1 MTDAEKHADHSGRHH
16 MSADPTVYTCPM
28 HPEIRSASP
37 GTCPI
42 CGMKLVPVAM
52 REGGMDHHEHTM
64 KPGSEMSRW
73 DRFKMSMTMTMGM
86 EHSGVAGREMA
97 RLMELDIRNKFF
109 FALVLSVPIIL
120 YSPLGKF
127 IFGIQLPAPF
137 PVPWLLFLLT
147 TPVYFYSGWIF
158 LYSSFR
164 ALQQRTLNMSV
175 LIATGITAA
184 YSFSVLLTILQ
195 SADSYYEATALL
207 ITFVLFGHW
216 LEMRSRRGTTDALE
230 ALLQLVPAQARVLQE
245 GKEILVP
252 TSQVGVGDMIVLKP
266 GDRVPVDGRIVEGE
280 TAIDESLVTGES
292 LPVAKT
298 VGNIVIGGSINQSGS
313 VKFEATKVGE
323 ETALAQIV
331 RLVEAAQ
338 NSKAPGQRLADRFA
352 QYLVVLAISTGLVT
366 FLVWFGVARQPV
378 LTALTFSISAIVI
391 ACPDALGL
399 ATPTAVAVGT
409 GLGARHN
416 ILIKDAPTLE
426 GVSKIQA
433 VVFDKTG
440 TLTEGKPRISEVTT
454 VQDWNEDEVLRLVG
468 GAEAESNHP
477 LSGAVLEE
485 VKRRRLQLPA
495 RTEHFENLSGLGVKA
510 SIEGKEML
518 VGTVKLMKQSGID
531 TAPMREKI
539 EQFVERGETI
549 MVLAVDGRVIAAIGA
564 ADTVRPSATVAVS
577 RLNQL
582 GIETAMITGDNQ
594 ATAESVAKT
603 VGIKRV
609 FADVLPKDKAL
620 FVKKLQD
627 EGKFVAM
634 VGDGVNDAPALAQAD
649 VGIAIGAGTD
659 VAIETAKVV
668 LMKSDP
674 SDVLRAIRLSKA
686 TVTKMKQNLFWASF
700 YNILAIPV
708 AAGIL
713 YPNFGIILRPEVS
726 ALLMSASSIIVATNA
741 VLLKRAEKSLVA
753 I

>member
-1 MTDAEKHADHSGRHH
+1 MTGAEKHGDHSSHHH

-37 GTCPI
+37 GTCPK

-52 REGGMDHHEHTM
+52 TEHGVDHHEHTM
-64 KPGSEMSRW
+64 MPGSEMSRW
-73 DRFKMSMTMTMGM
+73 DRFRMSMTMTMGM
-86 EHSGVAGREMA
+86 EHTGVAGREMA
-97 RLMELDIRNKFF
+97 KLMELDIRNKFF
-109 FALVLSVPIIL
+109 FALILSFPIIL
-120 YSPLGKF
+120 YSPLGKL
-127 IFGIQLPAPF
+127 IFGFQPPVPI
-137 PVPWLLFLLT
+137 PVPWILFLLT
-147 TPVYFYSGWIF
+147 TPVFSYSGWIF
-158 LYSSFR
+158 LYSSVK
-164 ALQQRTLNMSV
+164 ALQNRTLNMSV
-175 LIATGITAA
+175 LIAVGITAA

-195 SADSYYEATALL
+195 SADSYYEAAALL
-207 ITFVLFGHW
+207 VTFVLFGHW
-216 LEMRSRRGTTDALE
+216 MEMRSRRGTTDALQ
-230 ALLQLVPAQARVLQE
+230 ALLQLVPAQARVLRD
-245 GKEILVP
+245 GKENLIP
-252 TSQVGVGDMIVLKP
+252 TSHVQVGDIIILKP
-266 GDRVPVDGRIVEGE
+266 GDRVPVDGTIVDGE

-292 LPVAKT
+292 LPVAKKN
-298 VGNIVIGGSINQSGS
+298 GDNVIGGSINQSGS
-313 VKFEATKVGE
+313 VRFAATKVGE

-331 RLVEAAQ
+331 KLVEAAQ

-352 QYLVVLAISTGLVT
+352 QYLVVLAIGAGLVT
-366 FLVWFGVARQPV
+366 FLAWFAVARQPV
-378 LTALTFSISAIVI
+378 LFALTFAISAIVI

-409 GLGARHN
+409 GLGAKHN

-426 GVSKIQA
+426 QVSKIQA

-440 TLTEGKPRISEVTT
+440 TLTEGKPRISEIAT
-454 VQDWNEDEVLRLVG
+454 VQAWDGDEALRLVG

-477 LSGAVLEE
+477 LSNAVLEE
-485 VKRRRLQLPA
+485 VKRRQLQLPT
-495 RTEHFENLSGLGVKA
+495 RTEHFENLSGLGVRA
-510 SIEGKEML
+510 SIEGKEVL

-531 TAPMREKI
+531 TAPLQDKI
-539 EQFVERGETI
+539 DQFLERGETI
-549 MVLAVDGRVIAAIGA
+549 MVLAVEGRVIAAIGA
-564 ADTVRPSATVAVS
+564 ADRVRPSATVAVS

-594 ATAESVAKT
+594 ATAESVARI

-609 FADVLPKDKAL
+609 FADVLPQDKAL

>member
-1 MTDAEKHADHSGRHH
+1 MTGKEKHEDHSSHH
-16 MSADPTVYTCPM
+16 HVNHGALIYACPM
-28 HPEIRSASP
+28 HPEVRSTSP
-37 GTCPI
+37 RTCPK
-42 CGMKLVPVAM
+42 CGMKLVPIAM
-52 REGGMDHHEHTM
+52 TERGMDHHEHTM
-64 KPGSEMSRW
+64 KPASKKSRW
-73 DRFKMSMTMTMGM
+73 ERFKMSMTMTMGM
-86 EHSGVAGREMA
+86 EHTGVAGREMA

-109 FALVLSVPIIL
+109 FALILSVPIIL

-127 IFGIQLPAPF
+127 IFGIQPPSPI

-230 ALLQLVPAQARVLQE
+230 ALLQLVPPQARVIRA

-252 TSQVGVGDMIVLKP
+252 TSQVRVGDIIILKP

-292 LPVAKT
+292 IPIAKET
-298 VGNIVIGGSINQSGS
+298 GDSVIGGSINQSGS
-313 VKFEATKVGE
+313 VRFEATKVGE

-331 RLVEAAQ
+331 KLVEAAQ

-352 QYLVVLAISTGLVT
+352 QYLVVLAIGAGLVT
-366 FLVWFGVARQPV
+366 FLVWFGFARQPV
-378 LTALTFSISAIVI
+378 LTALTFAISAIVI

-440 TLTEGKPRISEVTT
+440 TLTEGKPRISEIATI
-454 VQDWNEDEVLRLVG
+454 QDWDEDEALRLVG

-477 LSGAVLEE
+477 LSNAVLEE
-485 VKRRRLQLPA
+485 VKRRQLQVPT
-495 RTEHFENLSGLGVKA
+495 RIERFENLSGLGVRA
-510 SIEGKEML
+510 SIEGKEVM

-531 TAPMREKI
+531 TSPLEEEI
-539 EQFVERGETI
+539 NQFVERGETI
-549 MVLAVDGRVIAAIGA
+549 MVLAVDGRVVAVVGA
-564 ADTVRPSATVAVS
+564 ADTVKPSAKVAVS
-577 RLNQL
+577 RLNEL
-582 GIETAMITGDNQ
+582 GIETVMITGDNL
-594 ATAESVAKT
+594 ATAEAVARM

-609 FADVLPKDKAL
+609 FADVLPQDKAL

-700 YNILAIPV
+700 YNIIAIPV

-741 VLLKRAEKSLVA
+741 VLLKRAERSLVA
-753 I
+753 V

>member
-1 MTDAEKHADHSGRHH
+1 
-16 MSADPTVYTCPM
+16 
-28 HPEIRSASP
+28 
-37 GTCPI
+37 
-42 CGMKLVPVAM
+42 
-52 REGGMDHHEHTM
+52 
-64 KPGSEMSRW
+64 
-73 DRFKMSMTMTMGM
+73 
-86 EHSGVAGREMA
+86 
-97 RLMELDIRNKFF
+97 
-109 FALVLSVPIIL
+109 
-120 YSPLGKF
+120 
-127 IFGIQLPAPF
+127 
-137 PVPWLLFLLT
+137 
-147 TPVYFYSGWIF
+147 
-158 LYSSFR
+158 
-164 ALQQRTLNMSV
+164 
-175 LIATGITAA
+175 
-184 YSFSVLLTILQ
+184 
-195 SADSYYEATALL
+195 
-207 ITFVLFGHW
+207 
-216 LEMRSRRGTTDALE
+216 
-230 ALLQLVPAQARVLQE
+230 
-245 GKEILVP
+245 
-252 TSQVGVGDMIVLKP
+252 
-266 GDRVPVDGRIVEGE
+266 VPVDGRIVEGE

-292 LPVAKT
+292 LPVAKKA
-298 VGNIVIGGSINQSGS
+298 GDNVIGGSINQSGS
-313 VKFEATKVGE
+313 VRFEATKVGE

-352 QYLVVLAISTGLVT
+352 QYLVVLAIGAGLVT
-366 FLVWFGVARQPV
+366 FLVWFGFARQPV
-378 LTALTFSISAIVI
+378 LIALTFAISAIVI

-409 GLGARHN
+409 GLGAKHN

-477 LSGAVLEE
+477 LSNAVLEE
-485 VKRRRLQLPA
+485 VKRRQLELPA
-495 RTEHFENLSGLGVKA
+495 RNEHFENLSGLGVKA
-510 SIEGKEML
+510 SIEGKEVL

-531 TAPMREKI
+531 TAPLQEKI

-564 ADTVRPSATVAVS
+564 ADTVRHSATVAVS

-582 GIETAMITGDNQ
+582 GIDTAMITGDNQ
-594 ATAESVAKT
+594 ATAEAVAKT

-674 SDVLRAIRLSKA
+674 SDVLRAIKLSKA
-686 TVTKMKQNLFWASF
+686 TVAKMKQNLFWASF

>member
-1 MTDAEKHADHSGRHH
+1 MTGAEKHEDHSSHH
-16 MSADPTVYTCPM
+16 NMNANPTIYTCSM
-28 HPEIRSASP
+28 HPEVRSTSP
-37 GTCPI
+37 GTCPK
-42 CGMKLVPVAM
+42 CGMKLVPIAM
-52 REGGMDHHEHTM
+52 TEGGMDHHERAM
-64 KPGSEMSRW
+64 KPASQMSRW
-73 DRFKMSMTMTMGM
+73 ERFKMSMTMTMGM
-86 EHSGVAGREMA
+86 EHIGVAGREMA
-97 RLMELDIRNKFF
+97 RLMELDIRQKFF
-109 FALVLSVPIIL
+109 FALILSVPIIL

-127 IFGIQLPAPF
+127 IFGFQPPAPL

-207 ITFVLFGHW
+207 LTFVLFGHW

-230 ALLQLVPAQARVLQE
+230 ALLQLVPPQARVLRE

-331 RLVEAAQ
+331 KLVEAAQ
-338 NSKAPGQRLADRFA
+338 NSKAPGQRLADKFA
-352 QYLVVLAISTGLVT
+352 QYLVVLAIGAGLIT
-366 FLVWFGVARQPV
+366 FLVWFGFAQQPV
-378 LTALTFSISAIVI
+378 LTALTFAISAIVI

-426 GVSKIQA
+426 AVSKIQA

-440 TLTEGKPRISEVTT
+440 TLTEGKPRISEIAT
-454 VQDWNEDEVLRLVG
+454 VHDWDEDEALRLVG

-477 LSGAVLEE
+477 LSNAVLEE
-485 VKRRRLQLPA
+485 VNRRRLQLPI
-495 RTEHFENLSGLGVKA
+495 RIERFENLSGLGVRA
-510 SIEGKEML
+510 SIEGKEVL
-518 VGTVKLMKQSGID
+518 VGTVQLMKQSGID
-531 TAPMREKI
+531 TAPLQDKI
-539 EQFVERGETI
+539 DQRVGKGETI
-549 MVLAVDGRVIAAIGA
+549 MVLAADERPVAVIGA
-564 ADTVRPSATVAVS
+564 ADTVKPSAKVAVS
-577 RLNQL
+577 RLNEL
-582 GIETAMITGDNQ
+582 GIET
-594 ATAESVAKT
+594 V
-603 VGIKRV
+603 
-609 FADVLPKDKAL
+609 
-620 FVKKLQD
+620 
-627 EGKFVAM
+627 
-634 VGDGVNDAPALAQAD
+634 
-649 VGIAIGAGTD
+649 
-659 VAIETAKVV
+659 
-668 LMKSDP
+668 
-674 SDVLRAIRLSKA
+674 
-686 TVTKMKQNLFWASF
+686 
-700 YNILAIPV
+700 
-708 AAGIL
+708 
-713 YPNFGIILRPEVS
+713 
-726 ALLMSASSIIVATNA
+726 
-741 VLLKRAEKSLVA
+741 
-753 I
+753 

>member
-1 MTDAEKHADHSGRHH
+1 
-16 MSADPTVYTCPM
+16 
-28 HPEIRSASP
+28 
-37 GTCPI
+37 
-42 CGMKLVPVAM
+42 
-52 REGGMDHHEHTM
+52 
-64 KPGSEMSRW
+64 
-73 DRFKMSMTMTMGM
+73 
-86 EHSGVAGREMA
+86 
-97 RLMELDIRNKFF
+97 
-109 FALVLSVPIIL
+109 
-120 YSPLGKF
+120 
-127 IFGIQLPAPF
+127 
-137 PVPWLLFLLT
+137 
-147 TPVYFYSGWIF
+147 
-158 LYSSFR
+158 
-164 ALQQRTLNMSV
+164 MSV
-175 LIATGITAA
+175 LIAVGITAA

-207 ITFVLFGHW
+207 VTFVLFGHW
-216 LEMRSRRGTTDALE
+216 MEMRSRRGTTDALQ
-230 ALLQLVPAQARVLQE
+230 ALLQLVPPQARIRRD
-245 GKEILVP
+245 GKEILIP
-252 TSQVGVGDMIVLKP
+252 TSQVQVGDIIILKP
-266 GDRVPVDGRIVEGE
+266 GDRVPVDGTIDEGD

-292 LPVAKT
+292 IPVAKKK
-298 VGNIVIGGSINQSGS
+298 GDNVIGGSINQSGS
-313 VKFEATKVGE
+313 VRFEATKVGE
-323 ETALAQIV
+323 DTALAQIV
-331 RLVEAAQ
+331 KLVEAAQ

-366 FLVWFGVARQPV
+366 FLVWFAVARQPV
-378 LTALTFSISAIVI
+378 LFALTFAISAIVI

-409 GLGARHN
+409 GLGAKYN

-426 GVSKIQA
+426 RVSKIQSI
-433 VVFDKTG
+433 VFDKTG
-440 TLTEGKPRISEVTT
+440 TLTEGKPRISEIAT
-454 VQDWNEDEVLRLVG
+454 VQGWDEDEALRLVG
-468 GAEAESNHP
+468 GAEADSNHP
-477 LSGAVLEE
+477 LSNAVLEE
-485 VKRRRLQLPA
+485 AKRRQLRLPT
-495 RTEHFENLSGLGVKA
+495 RIERFENLSGLGVRA
-510 SIEGKEML
+510 SIEEKDVL

-531 TAPMREKI
+531 TASLQEKI
-539 EQFVERGETI
+539 NQFVEKGETI

-564 ADTVRPSATVAVS
+564 ADTVKPTAKVAMS

-582 GIETAMITGDNQ
+582 GIETAMITGDNL
-594 ATAESVAKT
+594 ATAEAVARI

-609 FADVLPKDKAL
+609 FADVLPQDKAT

-649 VGIAIGAGTD
+649 IGIAIGAGTD

-741 VLLKRAEKSLVA
+741 VLLKRTEKNLVA
-753 I
+753 V

>member
-1 MTDAEKHADHSGRHH
+1 
-16 MSADPTVYTCPM
+16 
-28 HPEIRSASP
+28 
-37 GTCPI
+37 
-42 CGMKLVPVAM
+42 
-52 REGGMDHHEHTM
+52 MDHQEHAM
-64 KPGSEMSRW
+64 KPASKMSRW
-73 DRFKMSMTMTMGM
+73 EKFRMSMTMEMGM
-86 EHSGVAGREMA
+86 EHTGVAGRQMA

-109 FALVLSVPIIL
+109 FALILSVPIIL

-127 IFGIQLPAPF
+127 IFGIQPPSPV

-195 SADSYYEATALL
+195 SSDSYYEATALL
-207 ITFVLFGHW
+207 VTFVLFGHW

-230 ALLQLVPAQARVLQE
+230 ALLRLVPPQARVMRDGRE
-245 GKEILVP
+245 TLVP
-252 TSQVGVGDMIVLKP
+252 TSEVEVGDVIILKP

-292 LPVAKT
+292 LPVAKA
-298 VGNIVIGGSINQSGS
+298 VEDNVIGGSINQSGS
-313 VKFEATKVGE
+313 VRFEATKVGD

-331 RLVEAAQ
+331 RLVEGAQ

-352 QYLVVLAISTGLVT
+352 QYLVVLAIGAGLVT
-366 FLVWFGVARQPV
+366 FLVWFGFARQPV
-378 LTALTFSISAIVI
+378 LTALTFAISAIVI

-440 TLTEGKPRISEVTT
+440 TLTEGKPRISEIAT
-454 VQDWNEDEVLRLVG
+454 VQGWDEDEALRLVG

-477 LSGAVLEE
+477 LSNAVLEE
-485 VKRRRLQLPA
+485 VKRRQLQLPI
-495 RTEHFENLSGLGVKA
+495 RIERFENLSGLGVRA
-510 SIEGKEML
+510 SIEGKEVL
-518 VGTVKLMKQSGID
+518 VGTVKLMNQSGID
-531 TAPMREKI
+531 TAPLQEKI
-539 EQFVERGETI
+539 DQFFERGETI

-564 ADTVRPSATVAVS
+564 ADTVRPSAMVAVS

-620 FVKKLQD
+620 FVKKLHD

-713 YPNFGIILRPEVS
+713 FPNFGIILRPEVS

-741 VLLKRAEKSLVA
+741 VLLRRAEKSLVA
-753 I
+753 V

>member
-1 MTDAEKHADHSGRHH
+1 
-16 MSADPTVYTCPM
+16 
-28 HPEIRSASP
+28 
-37 GTCPI
+37 
-42 CGMKLVPVAM
+42 MKLVPVALT
-52 REGGMDHHEHTM
+52 EGGMDHHEHAM
-64 KPGSEMSRW
+64 KPASKMSGW
-73 DRFKMSMTMTMGM
+73 ERFKMSMTMEMGM
-86 EHSGVAGREMA
+86 EHTGVAGRDMA

-109 FALVLSVPIIL
+109 FALILSVPIIL

-127 IFGIQLPAPF
+127 IFGIQPPAPI

-164 ALQQRTLNMSV
+164 ALRQRTLNMSV

-230 ALLQLVPAQARVLQE
+230 ALLRLVPPQARVLRDGTE
-245 GKEILVP
+245 TLVP
-252 TSQVGVGDMIVLKP
+252 TSQVRVGDIIILKP
-266 GDRVPVDGRIVEGE
+266 GDRVPVDGKITEGE

-292 LPVAKT
+292 LPVAKNA
-298 VGNIVIGGSINQSGS
+298 GDSVIGGSINQSGS
-313 VKFEATKVGE
+313 VRFEATKVGE

-338 NSKAPGQRLADRFA
+338 NSKAPGQRIADRFA
-352 QYLVVLAISTGLVT
+352 QYLVVLAIGAGLVT
-366 FLVWFGVARQPV
+366 FLVWFGFFRQPV
-378 LTALTFSISAIVI
+378 LTALTFAISAIVI

-409 GLGARHN
+409 GLGAKHN

-440 TLTEGKPRISEVTT
+440 TLTEGKPRISGIAT
-454 VQDWNEDEVLRLVG
+454 VQDWDADEALRLVG
-468 GAEAESNHP
+468 GAEAESDHP
-477 LSGAVLEE
+477 LSNAVLEE
-485 VKRRRLQLPA
+485 VKRRQLQLPA
-495 RTEHFENLSGLGVKA
+495 RTDHFENLSGLGVKA
-510 SIEGKEML
+510 SIEGKEVL
-518 VGTVKLMKQSGID
+518 VGTVKLMKRSGID
-531 TAPMREKI
+531 TVPLHEKI
-539 EQFVERGETI
+539 DQFVERGETI

-594 ATAESVAKT
+594 ATAEAVAKT

>member
-1 MTDAEKHADHSGRHH
+1 MTGAGKREDRSRHYQ
-16 MSADPTVYTCPM
+16 MNSDPTIYTCPM

-42 CGMKLVPVAM
+42 CGMKLVPVAKS
-52 REGGMDHHEHTM
+52 EVGMDPHKHTM
-64 KPGSEMSRW
+64 MSDSKMSRW
-73 DRFKMSMTMTMGM
+73 EKFKMSMTMTMGM
-86 EHSGVAGREMA
+86 EHTGVAGREMA

-127 IFGIQLPAPF
+127 IFGFQPPAPI

-164 ALQQRTLNMSV
+164 ALQQRTLHMSV
-175 LIATGITAA
+175 LIGVGITAA
-184 YSFSVLLTILQ
+184 YGFSVLLTILQ

-207 ITFVLFGHW
+207 VTFVLFGHW
-216 LEMRSRRGTTDALE
+216 MEMRSRRGTTDALQ
-230 ALLQLVPAQARVLQE
+230 ALLQLVPPQARVLRD
-245 GKEILVP
+245 GKETLIP
-252 TSQVGVGDMIVLKP
+252 TSQVQVGDIMILKP

-292 LPVAKT
+292 IPVAKKA
-298 VGNIVIGGSINQSGS
+298 GDSVIGGSINQSGS
-313 VKFEATKVGE
+313 VRFEATRVGE

-352 QYLVVLAISTGLVT
+352 QYLVVLAIGAGLVT
-366 FLVWFGVARQPV
+366 FLVWFAVARQPV
-378 LTALTFSISAIVI
+378 LFALTFAISAVVI

-440 TLTEGKPRISEVTT
+440 TLTEGKPRISEIAT
-454 VQDWNEDEVLRLVG
+454 VQAWDGDEALRLVG
-468 GAEAESNHP
+468 GAEADSNHP

-510 SIEGKEML
+510 SIEGKEVL

-531 TAPMREKI
+531 TAPLEEKI
-539 EQFVERGETI
+539 SQFVERGETI
-549 MVLAVDGRVIAAIGA
+549 MVLAVDSRVVAVIGA
-564 ADTVRPSATVAVS
+564 ADTVKPSARVAVS
-577 RLNQL
+577 RLNEL
-582 GIETAMITGDNQ
+582 GVETVMITGDNL
-594 ATAESVAKT
+594 ATAEAVARI

-609 FADVLPKDKAL
+609 FADVLPQDKAL

-674 SDVLRAIRLSKA
+674 SDVLRAIKLSKA

>member
-1 MTDAEKHADHSGRHH
+1 MTDDGGHSRQSEKPETAG
-16 MSADPTVYTCPM
+16 YTCPM
-28 HPEIRSASP
+28 HPEIRSPSP
-37 GTCPI
+37 GTCPKY
-42 CGMKLVPVAM
+42 GMQLVPLKKKEDEMAA
-52 REGGMDHHEHTM
+52 HHAHEHEM
-64 KPGSEMSRW
+64 KPASQMSRW
-73 DRFKMSMTMTMGM
+73 EKFKMSMTMTMGM
-86 EHSGVAGREMA
+86 EHTGVAGREMA
-97 RLMELDIRNKFF
+97 RLMELDIRQKFF
-109 FALVLSVPIIL
+109 FALILSVPIIL

-127 IFGIQLPAPF
+127 ISGFQPPAPI
-137 PVPWLLFLLT
+137 PVPWILFLLT

-230 ALLQLVPAQARVLQE
+230 ALLQLVPPQARVLRE

-352 QYLVVLAISTGLVT
+352 QYLVVLAIGAGLVT
-366 FLVWFGVARQPV
+366 FLVWFGVAQQPV
-378 LTALTFSISAIVI
+378 LTALTFAISTIVI

-440 TLTEGKPRISEVTT
+440 TLTEGKPRISEIAT
-454 VQDWNEDEVLRLVG
+454 VQDWDEDEAMRLVG

-477 LSGAVLEE
+477 LSNAVLEE
-485 VKRRRLQLPA
+485 VKRRQLQLP

-510 SIEGKEML
+510 SIEGKEVL

-531 TAPMREKI
+531 TSPLQEKI
-539 EQFVERGETI
+539 DQFVERGETI
-549 MVLAVDGRVIAAIGA
+549 MVLAVDGRIIAAIGA
-564 ADTVRPSATVAVS
+564 ADTVRPSAKGAVS
-577 RLNQL
+577 RLHQL
-582 GIETAMITGDNQ
+582 GIETAMITGGNL
-594 ATAESVAKT
+594 ATASVVARI
-603 VGIKRV
+603 VGLKRV
-609 FADVLPKDKAL
+609 FSDVLPQYKPL
-620 FVKKLQD
+620 
-627 EGKFVAM
+627 
-634 VGDGVNDAPALAQAD
+634 
-649 VGIAIGAGTD
+649 
-659 VAIETAKVV
+659 
-668 LMKSDP
+668 
-674 SDVLRAIRLSKA
+674 
-686 TVTKMKQNLFWASF
+686 
-700 YNILAIPV
+700 
-708 AAGIL
+708 
-713 YPNFGIILRPEVS
+713 
-726 ALLMSASSIIVATNA
+726 
-741 VLLKRAEKSLVA
+741 
-753 I
+753 

>member
-1 MTDAEKHADHSGRHH
+1 
-16 MSADPTVYTCPM
+16 
-28 HPEIRSASP
+28 
-37 GTCPI
+37 
-42 CGMKLVPVAM
+42 
-52 REGGMDHHEHTM
+52 MDHQEHAM
-64 KPGSEMSRW
+64 KPASKMSRW
-73 DRFKMSMTMTMGM
+73 EKFRMSMTMEMGM
-86 EHSGVAGREMA
+86 EHTGVAGRQMA

-109 FALVLSVPIIL
+109 FALILSIPIVL

-127 IFGIQLPAPF
+127 IFGIQPPS
-137 PVPWLLFLLT
+137 PIPDPWLLFLLT

-195 SADSYYEATALL
+195 SSDSYYEATALL
-207 ITFVLFGHW
+207 VTFVLFGHW

-230 ALLQLVPAQARVLQE
+230 ALLRLVPPQARVMRDGRE
-245 GKEILVP
+245 TLVP
-252 TSQVGVGDMIVLKP
+252 TSEVEVGDVIILKP

-292 LPVAKT
+292 LPVAKA
-298 VGNIVIGGSINQSGS
+298 VEDNVIGGSINQSGS
-313 VKFEATKVGE
+313 VRFEATKVGD

-331 RLVEAAQ
+331 RLVEGAQ

-352 QYLVVLAISTGLVT
+352 QYLVVLAIGAGLVT
-366 FLVWFGVARQPV
+366 FLVWFGFARQPV
-378 LTALTFSISAIVI
+378 LTALTFAISAIVI

-440 TLTEGKPRISEVTT
+440 TLTEGKPRISEIAT
-454 VQDWNEDEVLRLVG
+454 VQGWDEDEALRLVG

-477 LSGAVLEE
+477 LSNAVLEE
-485 VKRRRLQLPA
+485 VKRRQLQLPI
-495 RTEHFENLSGLGVKA
+495 RIERFENLLGLGVRA
-510 SIEGKEML
+510 SIEGKEVL

-531 TAPMREKI
+531 TAPLQEKI
-539 EQFVERGETI
+539 DQFFERGETI

-564 ADTVRPSATVAVS
+564 ADTVRPSAMVAVS

-620 FVKKLQD
+620 FVKKLHD

-726 ALLMSASSIIVATNA
+726 ALVMSASSIIVATNA
-741 VLLKRAEKSLVA
+741 VLLRRAEKSLVA
-753 I
+753 V

>member
-1 MTDAEKHADHSGRHH
+1 
-16 MSADPTVYTCPM
+16 
-28 HPEIRSASP
+28 
-37 GTCPI
+37 
-42 CGMKLVPVAM
+42 MKLVPVAM
-52 REGGMDHHEHTM
+52 TERGMEHHEHTM
-64 KPGSEMSRW
+64 KPASEMSRW
-73 DRFKMSMTMTMGM
+73 ERFKMSMTMEMGM
-86 EHSGVAGREMA
+86 EHTGVAGREMA

-109 FALVLSVPIIL
+109 FALIVSVPIIL

-127 IFGIQLPAPF
+127 IFGIQPPSPI
-137 PVPWLLFLLT
+137 PVPWFLFLLT

-195 SADSYYEATALL
+195 SSDSYYEATALL

-230 ALLQLVPAQARVLQE
+230 ALLRLVPPQARVMRD
-245 GKEILVP
+245 GKETLVP
-252 TSQVGVGDMIVLKP
+252 TSEVEVGDVIILKP

-292 LPVAKT
+292 LPVAKKAGDT
-298 VGNIVIGGSINQSGS
+298 VIGGSINQSGS
-313 VKFEATKVGE
+313 VRFEATKVGD

-352 QYLVVLAISTGLVT
+352 QYLVVLAIGAGLVT
-366 FLVWFGVARQPV
+366 FLVWFGFARQPV
-378 LTALTFSISAIVI
+378 LTALTFAISAIVI

-440 TLTEGKPRISEVTT
+440 TLTEGKPRISQIAT

-477 LSGAVLEE
+477 LSTAVLEE
-485 VKRRRLQLPA
+485 VKRRQLQLPT
-495 RTEHFENLSGLGVKA
+495 RTEHFENLSGLGVRA
-510 SIEGKEML
+510 SIEGKEVL

-531 TAPMREKI
+531 TSPLQEEI
-539 EQFVERGETI
+539 EQFVEKGETI
-549 MVLAVDGRVIAAIGA
+549 MVLAVDGGVIAAIGA
-564 ADTVRPSATVAVS
+564 ADTVRASATVAVS

-594 ATAESVAKT
+594 ITAEAVARI

-609 FADVLPKDKAL
+609 FADVLPQDKAL
-620 FVKKLQD
+620 FVRKLQE

-674 SDVLRAIRLSKA
+674 SDVLRAIKLSKA

>member
-1 MTDAEKHADHSGRHH
+1 MNL
-16 MSADPTVYTCPM
+16 DPTIYTCPM
-28 HPEIRSASP
+28 HPEVRSTSP

-42 CGMKLVPVAM
+42 CGMKLVPVAKS
-52 REGGMDHHEHTM
+52 EGGMDHHEHTM
-64 KPGSEMSRW
+64 MSDSKMSR
-73 DRFKMSMTMTMGM
+73 REKFRMSMTMTMGM
-86 EHSGVAGREMA
+86 EHTGVAGREMA
-97 RLMELDIRNKFF
+97 RQMELDIRQKFF
-109 FALVLSVPIIL
+109 FALLLSVPIIL
-120 YSPLGKF
+120 YSPLGKL
-127 IFGIQLPAPF
+127 IFGFQPPAPI
-137 PVPWLLFLLT
+137 PVPWILFLLT

-158 LYSSFR
+158 LYSSVK

-175 LIATGITAA
+175 LIAVGITAA

-195 SADSYYEATALL
+195 SADSYYEAASLL
-207 ITFVLFGHW
+207 VTFVLFGHW
-216 LEMRSRRGTTDALE
+216 MEMRSRRGTTDALQ
-230 ALLQLVPAQARVLQE
+230 ALLQLVPPQARVLRD
-245 GKEILVP
+245 GKENLIS
-252 TSQVGVGDMIVLKP
+252 TSQVQVADIIILKP
-266 GDRVPVDGRIVEGE
+266 GDRVPVDGTIVDGE

-292 LPVAKT
+292 IPVAKKE
-298 VGNIVIGGSINQSGS
+298 GDNVIGGSINQSGF
-313 VKFEATKVGE
+313 VRFEATRVGE

-331 RLVEAAQ
+331 KLVEAAQ

-352 QYLVVLAISTGLVT
+352 QYLVVLAIGAGLVT
-366 FLVWFGVARQPV
+366 FLVWFGFARQPV
-378 LTALTFSISAIVI
+378 LTALTFAISAIVI

-409 GLGARHN
+409 GLGAKHN

-440 TLTEGKPRISEVTT
+440 TLTEGKPRISEIAT
-454 VQDWNEDEVLRLVG
+454 VQDWDEHEALRLVG

-477 LSGAVLEE
+477 LSNAVLEE
-485 VKRRRLQLPA
+485 VKRRQLKLPT
-495 RTEHFENLSGLGVKA
+495 RTEHFENLSGLGVRA
-510 SIEGKEML
+510 IIEGKEVL

-531 TAPMREKI
+531 TAPLQEKI
-539 EQFVERGETI
+539 NQFVERGETI

-659 VAIETAKVV
+659 VAIEKGRVV

-674 SDVLRAIRLSKA
+674 SDVLRAIKLSKA

-741 VLLKRAEKSLVA
+741 VLLRRAEKS
-753 I
+753 IWTI